1 MQARLVKDFL
11 INQSQNTEKGIY
23 LIRNGS
29 SKDFTS
35 YARLYELA
43 LQKLGIMQRLGIEK
57 GQEVLIDFTGFL
69 DFFSYIWA
77 CILGD
82 FIPMPINLKFFNEHK
97 IGQLLEDSS
106 RMVIITDKKLDKSRL
121 TGIMI
126 LNKEELSSNENIQ
139 GSYQMG
145 GNPDDTFMIQFS
157 SGSTNNPKGVMITSH
172 GFMVNFADIRLN
184 RNLTDNEKVFGW
196 TPITHNM
203 SLFGM
208 HINPILRNY
217 DQYHMPTEDFVRNP
231 ILWIEICAREEIT
244 ISAMANY
251 GIMLILNAIQNYKGE
266 WKYDLSKLK
275 HLFCGSDVISVSH
288 SLEFIDMLKKMNVG
302 DNVFASSY
310 GLSEATL
317 IVSMGG
323 IENTKYHYYI
333 ARRENI
339 QLGQEII
346 RAEAGED
353 TVLISS
359 VGEPLK
365 HVEIKIVDE
374 DGMTLQ
380 DSYVGIIKVK
390 GEAIMKG
397 YYKNPEMTEKAIDKE
412 GWLDTGDIGFMC
424 DGRLYIT
431 GRYKELIIYNGRNY
445 YSTDIQAMIRD
456 ELGIKTPVCIIG
468 FRKSDDVNDTV
479 VGFIEGQYADDE
491 FEQIKKKIVSHIQQR
506 IHLVIEKLIL
516 IEKLPRT
523 SSGKLNSFEMKKYY
537 ESINSNK
544 SIKKEYREKEIIR
557 NEIIR
562 IFKEVLTRDIKADD
576 DLSEQG
582 LSSIEITGIQ
592 AKMVNSNINLKIVDF
607 FECRTINDLVEK
619 SMN

>member
-43 LQKLGIMQRLGIEK
+43 LQKLGIMQRLGIKK

-184 RNLTDNEKVFGW
+184 RNLLDNEKVFGW

-266 WKYDLSKLK
+266 LKYDLSKLK

-288 SLEFIDMLKKMNVG
+288 SLEFIEMLKKMNVG

-323 IENTKYHYYI
+323 IENTQYHYYI

>member
-43 LQKLGIMQRLGIEK
+43 LQKLGIMQRLGIKK

-266 WKYDLSKLK
+266 LKYDLSKLK

-323 IENTKYHYYI
+323 IENTQYHYYI

>member
-323 IENTKYHYYI
+323 IENTQYHYYI

>member
-1 MQARLVKDFL
+1 MQARLVKDCL

-43 LQKLGIMQRLGIEK
+43 LQKLGIMQRLGIKK

-576 DLSEQG
+576 DLSEEG

>member
-592 AKMVNSNINLKIVDF
+592 GKMVNSNINLKIVDF

>member
-1 MQARLVKDFL
+1 MQARLVKDCL

-43 LQKLGIMQRLGIEK
+43 LQKLGIMQRLGIKK

-266 WKYDLSKLK
+266 LKYDLSKLK

-288 SLEFIDMLKKMNVG
+288 SLEFIEMLKKMNVG

-323 IENTKYHYYI
+323 IENTQYHYYI